1 MVVNEIFT
9 SIQGESTSQGLPF
22 CFVRLTGC
30 NLRCAYCD
38 TTYAYEE
45 GRLMDIPAIAAEVER
60 LGIPRVLITGG
71 EPLLQGETAE
81 LIDLLVN
88 MGFAVSLETNG
99 SLPLAGLDG
108 SCVKIVDV
116 KTPGS
121 GAGGSFLEEN
131 LCCLGKTDEIK
142 FVVTDREDFDFAR
155 AFIDEKLR
163 SFPGTVLLS
172 PAWGYVEAGTLA
184 GWIIKERLQVRLNV
198 QLHKVIFGSNA
209 RGV

>member
-22 CFVRLTGC
+22 SFIRLTGC

-45 GRLMDIPAIAAEVER
+45 GMLMDIPAIAAKVEKLR
-60 LGIPRVLITGG
+60 IPRVLITGG
-71 EPLLQGETAE
+71 EPLLQGETPK
-81 LIDLLVN
+81 LIDLLVK

-99 SLPLAGLDG
+99 SLPLSGLNS

-131 LCCLGKTDEIK
+131 IHCLRKTDEIK
-142 FVVTDREDFDFAR
+142 FVVTDRKDFDFAR
-155 AFIDEKLR
+155 DFIDEKLR
-163 SFPGTVLLS
+163 TFPGTVLLS
-172 PAWGYVEAGTLA
+172 PAWGYVEAETLA
-184 GWIIKERLQVRLNV
+184 GWIIKERLQARLNV
-198 QLHKVIFGSNA
+198 QLHKFIFGSNA